1 MIFVHIFFFL
11 FQIILTKEND
21 NKGPFMENRIYELND
36 TSIDNIIQEGK
47 IYRWIILFYSN
58 LNNNCTKE
66 KKEIEI
72 IFNSFHGIS
81 ELRFAQININENI
94 ITKIRLNIKKI
105 PYIILLENNTYY
117 EMKLNLTH
125 ENLEEFIFTIFS
137 EVKNDLKIFPKKVKY
152 FYILYVIYKEKLE
165 NLIHEF
171 NQILEKYGI
180 KIHLNIKGFI
190 LSMIFII
197 ILIYF
202 CIKLLL
208 YFCFSQNEEI
218 SIELKKLEEEFNKRK
233 EEIEKS
239 MNKMKNINYTNGIN
253 NINGINKNNL
263 ISEEEEETD
272 EDLYGDDEEEDE
284 EDDDD
289 EELEKLIEERRK
301 IEEEIKKIINGKKN
315 GKRLKNKKNNNDKEK
330 NE

>member
-1 MIFVHIFFFL
+1 MIFLYILFFI

-21 NKGPFMENRIYELND
+21 NKDPFMENRIYELND
-36 TSIDNIIQEGK
+36 TSIDNITQEGK
-47 IYRWIILFYSN
+47 IYRWLILFYSN
-58 LNNNCTKE
+58 LNNNFTKE

-94 ITKIRLNIKKI
+94 MTKIRLNIKKI

-117 EMKLNLTH
+117 EMKLNITH

-152 FYILYVIYKEKLE
+152 IHVLYVIYEEKLE
-165 NLIHEF
+165 NLILEF
-171 NQILEKYGI
+171 NQVLANYGI
-180 KIHLNIKGFI
+180 KMHLNIKGFI
-190 LSMIFII
+190 LSIICII

-202 CIKLLL
+202 CIKLLF

-233 EEIEKS
+233 KEIEKEEKDI
-239 MNKMKNINYTNGIN
+239 NKMKNINYTND
-253 NINGINKNNL
+253 INGINKNNL

-272 EDLYGDDEEEDE
+272 EDLYGDEEEDE

-301 IEEEIKKIINGKKN
+301 IEEEIKKRIKGKKN
-315 GKRLKNKKNNNDKEK
+315 EKRLKNKKNNNDKEK